1 VNVTKKIQSR
11 IRSIQSD
18 LRKLSIDEL
27 DHVQSVT
34 TRLRLGLGGRA
45 HVVARHLVQRME
57 EFGEEEQTKE
67 WQPSAALLSQSE
79 AS

>member
-11 IRSIQSD
+11 IRSITSD

-27 DHVQSVT
+27 DHVQAVT
-34 TRLRLGLGGRA
+34 TQLRLGLGKESHAVGR
-45 HVVARHLVQRME
+45 HVIQVVEDFA
-57 EFGEEEQTKE
+57 GEETTRE

>member
-1 VNVTKKIQSR
+1 VTKAIQR
-11 IRSIQSD
+11 RLKLINAD

-34 TRLRLGLGGRA
+34 TQLRLGLGKEP
-45 HVVARHLVQRME
+45 HVVTRHLVQRME

>member
-1 VNVTKKIQSR
+1 VTKAIQR
-11 IRSIQSD
+11 RLKLINAD

-34 TRLRLGLGGRA
+34 TQLRLGLGKESHAVGR
-45 HVVARHLVQRME
+45 HVIQHIEDFVE
-57 EFGEEEQTKE
+57 EPPTKE
-67 WQPSAALLSQSE
+67 WQPSKALLAQSE

>member
-1 VNVTKKIQSR
+1 VTKAIQR
-11 IRSIQSD
+11 RLKLINAD

-34 TRLRLGLGGRA
+34 TQLRLGLGKESHAVGR
-45 HVVARHLVQRME
+45 HVIQVVEDFA
-57 EFGEEEQTKE
+57 GEEVTRE

>member
-1 VNVTKKIQSR
+1 VTKAIQR
-11 IRSIQSD
+11 RLKLLNAD
-18 LRKLSIDEL
+18 LRKLSIAEL

-34 TRLRLGLGGRA
+34 TQLRLGLGKESHAVGR
-45 HVVARHLVQRME
+45 HVIQVVEDFA
-57 EFGEEEQTKE
+57 GEETTRE